1 MLIDT
6 GTKLE
11 RQREV
16 NVDRYREKPER
27 QREVNVDRY
36 RDKTRET
43 KGGKC

>member
-6 GTKLE
+6 GTKP
-11 RQREV
+11 
-16 NVDRYREKPER
+16 EK